1 MDKNIMNAPELEQEE
16 ALMEIEVADAEP
28 LLENPTPENVALDDP
43 MTESVAPEDVI
54 ADPEPEAPEGEV
66 AGTDPVR
73 VLAKALTK
81 LDQAG
86 RKATPQQ
93 QMIINHLATRMSED
107 FSLAEDFAQDHK
119 TFEKCWKFIY
129 DSAREQATDHCAM
142 VEDHVVFE
150 WSECYIHRD
159 DLAFEQ
165 EKAKKEAELKAKREK
180 EAEAR
185 KAKAKKKRAAKT
197 GEVQGQKDMLSEL
210 KGTNTAPV
218 TKNDPVIKQPA
229 GAITGQTDLFGLLAG
244 GDAGC

>member
-16 ALMEIEVADAEP
+16 ALMEIEVAETEP
-28 LLENPTPENVALDDP
+28 LLENPALENVTLDDP
-43 MTESVAPEDVI
+43 MPESVVPEDVT
-54 ADPEPEAPEGEV
+54 ADPEPVVPEDEV
-66 AGTDPVR
+66 TGTDPVR

-86 RKATPQQ
+86 RKATSQQ
-93 QMIINHLATRMSED
+93 QMIINHLAARMSED

-150 WSECYIHRD
+150 WAEDYIRKD
-159 DLAFEQ
+159 DKAEEE
-165 EKAKKEAELKAKREK
+165 EKARKEAELKAKREK
-180 EAEAR
+180 EAEDR

-210 KGTNTAPV
+210 TGTNTAPV
-218 TKNDPVIKQPA
+218 TKSDPVVKQPA
-229 GAITGQTDLFGLLAG
+229 GAIKGQTDLFGLLAG